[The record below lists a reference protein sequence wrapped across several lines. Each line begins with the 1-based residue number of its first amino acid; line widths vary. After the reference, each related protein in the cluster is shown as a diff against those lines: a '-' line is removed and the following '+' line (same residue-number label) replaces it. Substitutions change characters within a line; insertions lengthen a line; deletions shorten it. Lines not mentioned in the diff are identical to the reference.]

1 MLVSSVLDS
10 VKGKLRQRG
19 ETGNFTDAALCV
31 KFNDCL
37 LTICDD
43 LQFYKVKVS
52 IPTDDDGRVYLPSDC
67 LRLENVSYNGQII
80 PPIGANAAAVY
91 SNTAAAPYS
100 DYGYEFVNGYLQ
112 FRPTPGTPLVFRY
125 IARVLPV
132 DNVDEDVDLRE
143 EYRMALVFGIL
154 ADCFTELKDWDS
166 AGAAQANYE
175 KELAKRRRT
184 IRDSAWKG
192 QSAPNIPPVYV

>member
-1 MLVSSVLDS
+1 MLVSSVLNS

-19 ETGNFTDAALCV
+19 ETGNFTDPALCV

-43 LQFYKVKVS
+43 LQFYKKSVS
-52 IPTDDDGRVYLPSDC
+52 ITQDDDGRIYLPSDC
-67 LRLENVSYNGQII
+67 LRLESVSFNGRVIE
-80 PPIGANAAAVY
+80 PLTASEAVAL
-91 SNTAAAPYS
+91 STNGTTPYS
-100 DYGYEFVNGYLQ
+100 VLGYEFTNGYLQ
-112 FRPTPGTPLVFRY
+112 FRPGSTSPVVMRY

-143 EYRMALVFGIL
+143 EYRMALVYGIL
-154 ADCFTELKDWDS
+154 YDCFAELKDWDS
-166 AGAAQANYE
+166 ASAAKANYDS
-175 KELAKRRRT
+175 ELEKRRRT

-192 QSAPNIPPVYV
+192 RSAPNIPSVYV